1 MQVGLSSLLF
11 KHHDNAYGSLAF
23 WHLRHIIIVSVFKAL
38 INSYES
44 HFKHALASCNKSIKH
59 IWIAQIFFELS
70 GKGTNAVYVIQLVL
84 KSILG
89 VLVGIPVLSIKYLKI
104 YTFIGIH
111 SHTKRMFF
119 IMCTTKTKKNKT
131 NAGKRDEATK
141 TFQRRISVE
150 GVNE

>member
-23 WHLRHIIIVSVFKAL
+23 WHLQHKIIVSVFKAL
-38 INSYES
+38 INSCEL
-44 HFKHALASCNKSIKH
+44 HFKHALTSCNKSIKH

-84 KSILG
+84 KSIWG
-89 VLVGIPVLSIKYLKI
+89 VWVGIPVLSIKYLKI

-119 IMCTTKTKKNKT
+119 IMCSTKTKKKQNKC
-131 NAGKRDEATK
+131 RK
-141 TFQRRISVE
+141 TWSNKNFSEKNQCCRCKW
-150 GVNE
+150 